1 MRGCFTCRFRPRGNG
16 EGGGSSV
23 HSNHAPVLQLP
34 LLDAEVR
41 TGEGFSY
48 MFAADAFIDPDDA
61 PLTYAATLEEGL
73 DLPSWLTFDSPPPPP
88 RSAARAGRGRNLQR
102 GGSPAQIAQLVYSRQ
117 AVLIIAV
124 RVAQCGRYAGV
135 PKDFPHGIQIHST
148 HGQVAGC
155 DMPQRVKR
163 DSPQARPC
171 RRFF

>member
-73 DLPSWLTFDSPPPPP
+73 DLPSWLTFDSPPPPRVQRHAPDEAGTFNVVVHPP
-88 RSAARAGRGRNLQR
+88 RLPSLSIAARR
-102 GGSPAQIAQLVYSRQ
+102 
-117 AVLIIAV
+117 
-124 RVAQCGRYAGV
+124 C
-135 PKDFPHGIQIHST
+135 
-148 HGQVAGC
+148 
-155 DMPQRVKR
+155 
-163 DSPQARPC
+163 
-171 RRFF
+171 